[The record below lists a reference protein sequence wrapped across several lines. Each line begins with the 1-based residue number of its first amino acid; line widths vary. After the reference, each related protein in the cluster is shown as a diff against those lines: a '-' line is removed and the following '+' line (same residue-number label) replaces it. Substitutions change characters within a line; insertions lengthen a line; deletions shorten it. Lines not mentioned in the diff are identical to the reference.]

1 LWRALILLSLNLF
14 DVDLTCWLLLINT
27 QATWISISFEEVL
40 VAMERDDWNTVTEM
54 LNKGEL
60 YIKDINKLHDKVR
73 Y

>member
-1 LWRALILLSLNLF
+1 M
-14 DVDLTCWLLLINT
+14 
-27 QATWISISFEEVL
+27 SFEEVL
-40 VAMERDDWNTVTEM
+40 GATERDDWNTVTEM